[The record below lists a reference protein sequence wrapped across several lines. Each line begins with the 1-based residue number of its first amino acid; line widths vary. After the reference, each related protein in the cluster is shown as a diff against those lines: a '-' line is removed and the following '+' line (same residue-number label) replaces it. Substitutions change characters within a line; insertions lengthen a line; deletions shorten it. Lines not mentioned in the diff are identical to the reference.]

1 MDLGSFPWNFQ
12 RKPIA
17 TPRQNRCFLAAPL
30 SGTCQQWWQAW
41 GCHEHFRFLWRSLK
55 LQFSSETL
63 FWYVL
68 RVFSSEFFPVFQVPC
83 PVLMRRRSRR
93 RRKLR
98 HSSKRS
104 RRSRRRRKRN
114 RCKRSKHSS
123 RRKPPRRCHTQHGLA
138 TAVLDYF
145 DIISFGLP
153 HQYLAVLYIDHNC
166 LLFVTMIPLQSISI
180 TCITISLFILIMG
193 DGWLGDSCNTVYPIY
208 IPIKSHQIPLV
219 PIPRQ
224 LSPLSQL
231 PLHRQDLASSGVNH
245 QMDWSHKKI
254 QTLSGAWE
262 GAKKWWVFTFPIETG
277 GKELLRLPN
286 HMIVDV
292 S

>member
-208 IPIKSHQIPLV
+208 IPIKSHWFQSRGSCRRCRSCRCTDRTWPV
-219 PIPRQ
+219 PGWTTKWIEATKRFRHYPVLGRG
-224 LSPLSQL
+224 LRSDGY
-231 PLHRQDLASSGVNH
+231 LHS
-245 QMDWSHKKI
+245 
-254 QTLSGAWE
+254 
-262 GAKKWWVFTFPIETG
+262 
-277 GKELLRLPN
+277 LLKREAR
-286 HMIVDV
+286 
-292 S
+292 SY